1 MLSALV
7 FLSWGASFLA
17 AEPIPAPAIRLT
29 IALPAQSVDFGDL
42 DYRDENN
49 QPIAAPTV
57 RRRFEDVFNSNLNR
71 LLIENLTP
79 LRRAWL
85 DMLSREKDAFADW
98 IGRAV
103 SNAQRL
109 FWIAV
114 NGGTRIAVVIRSAAM
129 TAAGGR
135 TAGFEP
141 AGERFVSLI
150 FLLIASTRLIC

>member
-85 DMLSREKDAFADW
+85 DMLSREKDAFAD
-98 IGRAV
+98 
-103 SNAQRL
+103 
-109 FWIAV
+109 
-114 NGGTRIAVVIRSAAM
+114 
-129 TAAGGR
+129 
-135 TAGFEP
+135 
-141 AGERFVSLI
+141 
-150 FLLIASTRLIC
+150 